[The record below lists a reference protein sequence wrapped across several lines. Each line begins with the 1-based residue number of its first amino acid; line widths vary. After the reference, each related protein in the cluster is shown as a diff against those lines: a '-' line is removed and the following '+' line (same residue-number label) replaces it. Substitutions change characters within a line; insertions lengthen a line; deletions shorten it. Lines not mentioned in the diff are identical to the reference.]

1 MKTDRKL
8 NSWQKKLLDTIL
20 DDYERTGTYRGEAK
34 IRQKIHIPAV
44 EIYPDYERDDADL
57 TELSKFETSMRSLEL
72 FSPVKIVYKDRKLKK
87 EFEGFVV
94 SAGDV
99 EPSLYELAGR
109 KPRREIHADQI
120 GVYERYLGRSSL
132 LDDFIKEQT
141 ALLRTDKNA
150 WFAPD
155 TAEAVMKTVD
165 FIVHNTND
173 VLYREISIALF
184 GATKYI
190 ENHHILTKAL
200 RVLKKFGTY
209 DFAETDFD
217 SKEEYEDAVL
227 AEYFVYENP
236 SYVNFNGNGK
246 LVFGNGTRIDLTAG
260 TPIAVRSDR
269 LSDIAVIEVD
279 SDTVLT
285 IENLTSYNRMQTNAF
300 QLYLAGYHNHARQEF
315 LVRMREQNPGIRNW
329 LHFGDLDPDGFCIL
343 ENLRRKTGIDFK
355 AWQMDQSFLR
365 KYRVYTKSLNQND
378 RTKAENL
385 IREGMYTETLSYMLQ
400 QDVKLEQEII
410 SWKEEADRISP

>member
-57 TELSKFETSMRSLEL
+57 TELYEFEASMRSLEL

-99 EPSLYELAGR
+99 EPVVYELTGR

-132 LDDFIKEQT
+132 LDDFIKEQI

-165 FIVHNTND
+165 FIVHNTD
-173 VLYREISIALF
+173 DILYREMAIALF
-184 GATKYI
+184 RNTKYF
-190 ENHHILTKAL
+190 EDHTTLAQAL
-200 RVLKKFGTY
+200 RVLTKFGTY
-209 DFAETDFD
+209 DFEKTDFD
-217 SKEEYEDAVL
+217 SKKEYEAAVL
-227 AEYFVYENP
+227 AEYAVYENP

-246 LVFGNGTRIDLTAG
+246 LIFGNGTRIDLTAG

-269 LSDIAVIEVD
+269 LSDITVIEVN

-315 LVRMREQNPGIRNW
+315 LVRMREQNPGIRSW

-355 AWQMDQSFLR
+355 AWQMDQLFLR
-365 KYRVYTKSLNQND
+365 KYRAYTKSLNQND

-400 QDVKLEQEII
+400 QNVKLEQEII

>member
-20 DDYERTGTYRGEAK
+20 DAYERTGTYRGEAK

-44 EIYPDYERDDADL
+44 EIYPAYELDDANI
-57 TELSKFETSMRSLEL
+57 TELSKFEASMRSLEL
-72 FSPVKIVYKDRKLKK
+72 FSPVRIVYKDRKLKK

-99 EPSLYELAGR
+99 EPVVYELTGR
-109 KPRREIHADQI
+109 KPRRELHADQI
-120 GVYERYLGRSSL
+120 GVYERYRGRSSL
-132 LDDFIKEQT
+132 LDDFIKEQI
-141 ALLRTDKNA
+141 ARLRTDKNA

-165 FIVHNTND
+165 FIVHNTD
-173 VLYREISIALF
+173 DILYREMAIALF
-184 GATKYI
+184 RNTKYF
-190 ENHHILTKAL
+190 EDHTTLAQAL
-200 RVLKKFGTY
+200 RVLTKFGTY
-209 DFAETDFD
+209 DFTKIDFD

-227 AEYFVYENP
+227 AEYSVYENP

-269 LSDIAVIEVD
+269 LSDITVIEVNA
-279 SDTVLT
+279 DTVLT
-285 IENLTSYNRMQTNAF
+285 IENLTSYNRLQTNAF

-315 LVRMREQNPGIRNW
+315 LVRIREQNPGIHNW

-355 AWQMDQSFLR
+355 AWKMDQSFLR
-365 KYRVYTKSLNQND
+365 KYRTYTKSLNQND
-378 RTKAENL
+378 RTKAKNL
-385 IREGMYTETLSYMLQ
+385 ISEGMYVETLSYMLQ
-400 QDVKLEQEII
+400 QNVKLEQEII
-410 SWKEEADRISP
+410 SWKEEVDRISP